1 MPTKIPQEEEQRRLK
16 QLELEIQYHEH
27 TEVIKENTYHQCPTI
42 KKTSTEPKI
51 PKKRGPKRKQMT
63 PSRVAR
69 FKVRRIKANGRER
82 ERMKGLNEQL
92 EVLRETIPCFSLAQK
107 LSKIETLR
115 LAKNYIEALSQM
127 ISSNQIPDNEQFA
140 QLLCQ
145 GLSPNTMNL
154 VAATLSLN
162 PRIIQQN
169 DSTSSSNIIPLDQT
183 YMLSSIHPRVQ
194 NPLEFINL
202 KKMNSTSES
211 EDDVGIYSFDH
222 GSSYSGDNSSIDD
235 INPMI
240 VPEHTQSQSRNV
252 YSNEQQYIYPD
263 HSLYYYPRYY

>member
-1 MPTKIPQEEEQRRLK
+1 MPTKIPQEEEQRQLK
-16 QLELEIQYHEH
+16 QLQLEIQYHETVEH
-27 TEVIKENTYHQCPTI
+27 TTTHHHQKPFPTQP
-42 KKTSTEPKI
+42 EPKI
-51 PKKRGPKRKQMT
+51 PKKRGPKKKQMT

-82 ERMKGLNEQL
+82 DRMKGLNEEL
-92 EVLRETIPCFSLAQK
+92 ERLRETIPCFSLSQK

-127 ISSNQIPDNEQFA
+127 VSNNQIPDNTQFA

-162 PRIIQQN
+162 PRSLQQN
-169 DSTSSSNIIPLDQT
+169 DDIMPLDDT
-183 YMLSSIHPRVQ
+183 YMLSSIHPRVN

-202 KKMNSTSES
+202 KKLIQTNLTSES
-211 EDDVGIYSFDH
+211 EDDTGIYSSNSLDH
-222 GSSYSGDNSSIDD
+222 GSSYCGDSSTEEIT
-235 INPMI
+235 PMI
-240 VPEHTQSQSRNV
+240 LPEHSQSYSTNF
-252 YSNEQQYIYPD
+252 YSNEQQFMLPD
-263 HSLYYYPRYY
+263 HSFYYYPTHY